1 MATRPDSMGIY
12 AGYAAKR
19 KAKYDV
25 ELEGRC
31 RDWIEG
37 NLGRKLEGP
46 TFRES
51 LMDGVAV
58 CDLINVLAP
67 GTIKKIHKSPIL
79 MFRRENFGSFQR
91 ACLKLGCKEIETAV
105 FEDVYDDKDMGQ
117 FLINIIALAR
127 NTQYQPGYKGPILP
141 DAAKNSGQGKAVAA
155 TAAPYLGPTFTEQA
169 NKEIGENIKEGR
181 YTEHGIV
188 MDPSKNKKDPEPEKK
203 YKYVGDYTDD
213 AMRQAQEAKND
224 ARYVEHGV
232 IMDPSKNRKDAEPEK
247 KYKYVGDYTDDA
259 MRQAAEAK
267 NDARYT
273 EHGIIMDPSQN
284 ATHGKAPEQK
294 FAYVGD
300 YNDEAM
306 KQAEKA
312 KNDARYT
319 EHGII
324 MDPSQ
329 NPTKK

>member
-1 MATRPDSMGIY
+1 MATRPASMGIY
-12 AGYAAKR
+12 ADYAAKR
-19 KAKYDV
+19 KEKYDV
-25 ELEGRC
+25 ALEGRC
-31 RDWIEG
+31 REWIEG

-79 MFRRENFGSFQR
+79 MFRRENFGSFQN

-127 NTQYQPGYKGPILP
+127 NTQYKPGYKGPILQ

-169 NKEIGENIKEGR
+169 NKEIGDNIKEGR
-181 YTEHGIV
+181 YVEHGIV
-188 MDPSKNKKDPEPEKK
+188 MDPSKNVTHGKAEEKR
-203 YKYVGDYTDD
+203 YAYCGDYTDD
-213 AMRQAQEAKND
+213 AMRQAQ
-224 ARYVEHGV
+224 
-232 IMDPSKNRKDAEPEK
+232 
-247 KYKYVGDYTDDA
+247 
-259 MRQAAEAK
+259 EAK

-284 ATHGKAPEQK
+284 ATHGKAPEPK
-294 FAYVGD
+294 YAYCIRD
-300 YNDEAM
+300 SLPFIESATM
-306 KQAEKA
+306 KT
-312 KNDARYT
+312 R
-319 EHGII
+319 
-324 MDPSQ
+324 
-329 NPTKK
+329 TKRRTINIY